1 MKIVIKCEIVLN
13 LINKFN
19 TYTNAYFIMYKN
31 TLSYTNIT
39 VYTIKSPKKF
49 DFLVKLNF
57 INYIL

>member
-49 DFLVKLNF
+49 DLIF
-57 INYIL
+57 